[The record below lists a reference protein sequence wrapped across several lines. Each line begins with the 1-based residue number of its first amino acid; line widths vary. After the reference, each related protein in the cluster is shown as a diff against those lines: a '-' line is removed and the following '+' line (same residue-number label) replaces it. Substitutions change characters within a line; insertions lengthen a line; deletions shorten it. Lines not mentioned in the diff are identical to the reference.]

1 MHSVQKYSNQMSKA
15 RYPAERFVSDIDKAI
30 KNAKQF
36 CEDEEELE
44 NSIGTN
50 LGYLIEEMREVR

>member
-1 MHSVQKYSNQMSKA
+1 MSKA

>member
-1 MHSVQKYSNQMSKA
+1 MSKA
-15 RYPAERFVSDIDKAI
+15 RYPAERFVSDIDKTI